1 MIWKNPN
8 KNYKTAK
15 DLPIK
20 MNPALNLLLGL
31 STADALGVPV
41 EFCSR
46 EELYANP
53 VTDMRAFGTHS
64 QEAGTWSDD
73 SSMSFCLAENI
84 ANGFDIHALAEA
96 FVNWL
101 YYNYW
106 TANNEVFDAG
116 NTCYRAISRLKDN
129 CSPYESGETEDYNNG
144 NGALMRIAPL
154 ALYTFNMP
162 PQQRVDT
169 CLAVAGITH
178 KHPRSQVAC
187 IYYNE
192 FLIGLLGKTAPA
204 EIYQQLRQNFQPLIA
219 EHYQDGLSEMQHFDR
234 LLNNDIQNLSIH
246 QIRSSGYVIDN
257 LEASIW
263 CLLNNKTYSET
274 VLKAVNLGLDTDTTA
289 AVVGALAGVLYGE
302 ETIPEPWLKVLKRQE
317 DIIQLAERLQ
327 AACPI

>member
-1 MIWKNPN
+1 MN
-8 KNYKTAK
+8 TALK
-15 DLPIK
+15 
-20 MNPALNLLLGL
+20 LLLGL

-46 EELYANP
+46 EELKANP
-53 VTDMRAFGTHS
+53 VTDMRAFGTHH
-64 QEAGTWSDD
+64 QDAGTWSDD
-73 SSMSFCLAENI
+73 SSMTFCLAENI
-84 ANGFDIHALAEA
+84 ANGFDIYALAEA

-101 YYNYW
+101 FYNHW

-116 NTCYRAISRLKDN
+116 NTCYRAISRLRDN
-129 CSPYESGETEDYNNG
+129 CSPYESGETEEYNNG

-154 ALYTFNMP
+154 ALYTYNMP

-192 FLIGLLGKTAPA
+192 FLIGLLQKQQPL
-204 EIYQQLRQNFQPLIA
+204 EIYAQLRQGFQPLIS
-219 EHYQDGLSEMQHFDR
+219 EHYAEGLMELHHFER
-234 LLNNDIQNLSIH
+234 LLNNNIQDLSIH
-246 QIRSSGYVIDN
+246 QIRSSGYVIDT

-263 CLLNNKTYSET
+263 CLLNNKTYSDT
-274 VLKAVNLGLDTDTTA
+274 VLQAVNLGSDTDTTA
-289 AVVGALAGVLYGE
+289 AVAGALAGVLYGAE
-302 ETIPEPWLKVLKRQE
+302 AIPEAWLRLLKRRE
-317 DIIQLAERLQ
+317 DIVQLAEQLH